1 MLRCRSRIHSVG
13 ACAWSLSRVAIVVAA
28 LPCTV
33 GLVQL
38 DSDTGGPASA
48 PTLADVV
55 VIGAGIIGAAVALEL
70 ARGGRS
76 VVCVD
81 QGPGPGA
88 GSTSASSALIRFCY
102 STIDGVLTAWESALY
117 WRDWAGYLGVTDPDG
132 MASFIRTGMLI
143 FDAPDGTMPRV
154 TALWDE
160 VGVPYERLDATAI
173 GQRFPALDVGSY
185 FPPKTIDDPAF
196 GDDAI
201 AQLDAVYDPNA
212 GYIDDPLLAAHNI
225 AHAARHHGAQF
236 RFHQRVVGVLRDAER
251 VTGVQMADGSR
262 IDAPVVVNAAG
273 PHSSAINALAG
284 VTADMRIG
292 HRSLRQEVFAVP
304 GPAALALERG
314 APIVVDLDIGQ
325 YFRPQPGGTLLVGG
339 TEAEC
344 DPLEWIDDPDHF
356 DDHPTVEKFEI
367 TMLRLARRV
376 PSFGVPSQ
384 PVGLAALYDVADDW
398 VPIYDGSNLRGWFMA
413 CATSGNQ
420 FKNAP
425 LAGKFMKAL
434 IDAADAG
441 RDHDRSPVSVM
452 GELTGRTIHLEAFS
466 RRRDPASTSGTV
478 MG

>member
-1 MLRCRSRIHSVG
+1 M
-13 ACAWSLSRVAIVVAA
+13 
-28 LPCTV
+28 
-33 GLVQL
+33 
-38 DSDTGGPASA
+38 DS
-48 PTLADVV
+48 
-55 VIGAGIIGAAVALEL
+55 
-70 ARGGRS
+70 
-76 VVCVD
+76 
-81 QGPGPGA
+81 
-88 GSTSASSALIRFCY
+88 
-102 STIDGVLTAWESALY
+102 VLTAWESAPY
-117 WRDWAGYLGVTDPDG
+117 WHDWAAYLGVTDPDG

-143 FDAPDGTMPRV
+143 FDTPDGTMPRV

-173 GQRFPALDVGSY
+173 AQRFPALDVGSY
-185 FPPKTIDDPAF
+185 FPPKTVDDPAF
-196 GDDAI
+196 GDDAV
-201 AQLDAVYDPNA
+201 AQLDAVYDPNS
-212 GYIDDPLLAAHNI
+212 GYVDDPLLAAHNI

-236 RFHQRVVGVLRDAER
+236 RFRQRVVGVLRDAGR
-251 VTGVQMADGSR
+251 VTGVRMADGSV
-262 IDAPVVVNAAG
+262 INAPVVVNAAG

-284 VTADMRIG
+284 VTDDMRIA

-304 GPAALALERG
+304 GPDALALERG
-314 APIVVDLDIGQ
+314 TPIVVDLDLGQ

-356 DDHPTVEKFEI
+356 DEHPTVEKFEV

-376 PSFGVPSQ
+376 PSFGVPSR

-398 VPIYDGSNLRGWFMA
+398 VPIYDGSNLPGWFMA

-434 IDAADAG
+434 IDAAAAG
-441 RDHDRSPVSVM
+441 HDHDRSPVSFV
-452 GELTGRTIHLEAFS
+452 GESTGRTIHLEAFS